1 MTDRT
6 NLTDRRESDEL
17 SRWVGGA
24 LALGAAASFVIVA
37 VGVVLDTGS
46 ITAVGL
52 LLLVLTPAGHLL
64 AALAAFVRRREVR
77 YALAAATALALLLGA
92 MALAA
97 LSATIGG

>member
-1 MTDRT
+1 MTDLGNRPVP
-6 NLTDRRESDEL
+6 DQL

-24 LALGAAASFVIVA
+24 LAIGGAASFVTVA
-37 VGVVLDTGS
+37 VGVVLDIGS
-46 ITAVGL
+46 ITSAGL
-52 LLLVLTPAGHLL
+52 LLLVLTPAGHLV

-97 LSATIGG
+97 FSATIGG